1 MRLGS
6 LLYCI
11 GDAQHGRQHRIHA
24 RAGRAVG
31 EHKRTIAPLRSQ
43 LAEIEVPSAIGRQ
56 LDRVAWIWALNSLSL
71 IMFNPEMHAAAIDLA
86 WLGAPAPVAVHVAA
100 AELTGVD
107 HFVTT
112 DAVAASW
119 AAMRGLNVIAL

>member
-1 MRLGS
+1 MTVGYLDGHALVAILS
-6 LLYCI
+6 PGPA
-11 GDAQHGRQHRIHA
+11 GDRGA
-24 RAGRAVG
+24 AVWAAFDAACT
-31 EHKRTIAPLRSQ
+31 HQ
-43 LAEIEVPSAIGRQ
+43 LSELEVPSAIGRQ
-56 LDRVAWIWALNSLSL
+56 LERVAWVWALNSLSP